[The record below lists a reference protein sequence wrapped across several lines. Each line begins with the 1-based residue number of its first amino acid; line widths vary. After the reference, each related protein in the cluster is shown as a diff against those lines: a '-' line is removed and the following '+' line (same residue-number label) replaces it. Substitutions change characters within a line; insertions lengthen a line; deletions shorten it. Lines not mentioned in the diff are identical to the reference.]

1 MKTLAIGNSTNFIN
15 FAIFSGEIL
24 EEYGKIKVDESF
36 KHYID
41 ISDIVKAHEISFVVL
56 GAIDLDN
63 CKRRNALRLTKI
75 RTIIKLI
82 CEQEG
87 VVYTTPST
95 YGWDKFILGDKIQGV
110 KLAIEKVRIINA
122 VFDINLDEKDT
133 ESRDLANAIMLGSA
147 FTQNKYKVYK
157 KGEYDL

>member
-1 MKTLAIGNSTNFIN
+1 M
-15 FAIFSGEIL
+15 
-24 EEYGKIKVDESF
+24 
-36 KHYID
+36 
-41 ISDIVKAHEISFVVL
+41 L

-110 KLAIEKVRIINA
+110 KLAIEKVRIVNA
-122 VFDINLDEKDT
+122 VFDMNLDEKDT

-157 KGEYDL
+157 KGEYDFMKTIVIDRFNKRQTFTIKKRISSKL